1 VQKTQAT
8 QQNVA
13 DLTVATKSNVLPKMD
28 RVKKFVSDLKNAN
41 PVSNVDDAVKLINK
55 TLI

>member
-1 VQKTQAT
+1 MQKTQAT